1 MNIIKKRIAR
11 NRGPSFERSG
21 AKMAVLLGMSCL
33 FLAIP
38 GRGIAGP
45 VSDVPGLVTNLA
57 DLVEMVSGEEVIVVP
72 LQIGGTVWW
81 SSRSEGRVIL
91 HDDTSTVQLELDLPC
106 QIPAQG
112 DYLRIE
118 GDCSLVQGIDAIK
131 LSDVPVVE
139 NNGLHTMTEA
149 SGSIRLKA
157 GLHPI
162 RVAWFNRTDQYGL
175 LVEYEGPALSRQ
187 PIPDS
192 ALFRSLEDPAIGAM
206 KNAVNGLDYRCLEG
220 QWWSLLPN
228 FDHAAAVK
236 TGVSD
241 NFDIA
246 VRSRDNHVGLQFN
259 GFIEIPRDGLYTF
272 YVRSDDGSRLFIGES
287 SLAVNVQGGETP
299 GLSRSIGSEVFA
311 PEEQEYQ
318 WTGIEGIVASVYR
331 PQGGLEVELMTEA
344 GRVKLKVAEDSD
356 GSYTLRPQNRIR
368 AVGVSRS
375 IHDLDGQWTRSEFF
389 VQRWEDI
396 EQQYVTP
403 KIWAEYPVMLITNLL
418 EAASNTWPSVVHL
431 SGRVSSSEPGQPMWL
446 EDNSGRI
453 ILDGTLSDERVILSS
468 EVLGRVSMENGNLVL
483 NCVHFRQLGD
493 VDTEGDSL
501 PVLTTI
507 EQIYQLG
514 LTEAARGYPVKIRGV
529 ITSPMESDSAII
541 QDSTR
546 GIYLSIGKPI
556 PLHPGDYCEV
566 EGVTGP
572 YEFTPFIKVSRLQKL
587 GRGSLP
593 DPVHPT
599 WDQLINGSLHCNYVE
614 LEGVV
619 AAIDGDT
626 FTLLTRDGR
635 INVRLSSI
643 GPGKPENVLGA
654 TVRLRGCLFAER
666 DEPSRRVV
674 VGSIYLDHHWV
685 AIIHPAPTDPFFI
698 PLKRVSDLL
707 YFDPEASALQRVK
720 VSGRIVY
727 RDGDLCCLMDGENGL
742 RFLPAEKV
750 TAHIGDRVEVVGFP
764 DLSGPSPLLRDAV
777 LRSLGRAD
785 LPPPRK
791 LTDDDL
797 MREEYDATLVQID
810 GTLLS
815 VKDSLEGYVLDV
827 QSGVRR
833 FTATVRSRRGLDENM
848 VAGCRVQLTGVYLG
862 QGGNRVLG
870 RPIDSFQ
877 LLLNSE
883 SDIRVLSYPPWW
895 TLTRMLVVLGL
906 LLGVLFAALVWIRLL
921 HTKVEER
928 TEQLGDQIRKRQRAE
943 RYRGIEQERA
953 RVSSDLHD
961 DLGASL
967 TEVNMLTS
975 LIKSPMTTADEKAR
989 YVDELNERAQRMV
1002 RSLDEIVWA
1011 LNPRND
1017 KVASL
1022 SVYFCSYARQ
1032 FFELASVG
1040 FGMDA
1045 PENLP
1050 DEPLDPKVR
1059 RELFFAFREALN
1071 NVVRHADA
1079 TKVRL
1084 RIALEEGVLVVTV
1097 TDDGRGIPD
1106 DQRDA
1111 GADGLLNMQARMNA
1125 LGGKCRIESDPR
1137 RGTTVRLEAPI
1148 QKELEQ

>member
-1 MNIIKKRIAR
+1 MKVLKQLIAQTSR
-11 NRGPSFERSG
+11 LSFDRRVMKIV
-21 AKMAVLLGMSCL
+21 AMLGML
-33 FLAIP
+33 YGLLALP
-38 GRGIAGP
+38 SMGMPDP
-45 VSDVPGLVTNLA
+45 VYSAPGLVTNLA
-57 DLVEMVSGEEVIVVP
+57 ELVQAVSTDEIRVVP
-72 LQIGGTVWW
+72 LHIGGTVWW
-81 SSRSEGRVIL
+81 SSEADGRVIL
-91 HDDTSTVQLELDLPC
+91 HDDTATVQLELDLPC
-106 QIPAQG
+106 SMPSLG
-112 DYLRIE
+112 DHLSLK
-118 GDCSLVQGIDAIK
+118 GDCTVVQDMDAIK
-131 LSDVPVVE
+131 VSAVPVVE
-139 NNGLHTMTEA
+139 NNGLHTSTEA
-149 SGSIRLKA
+149 SGSIQLNK

-175 LVEYEGPALSRQ
+175 LVEYEGPALPRQ
-187 PIPDS
+187 PVPDS
-192 ALFRSLEDPAIGAM
+192 ALFRTLEDPVNEVAKSTA
-206 KNAVNGLDYRCLEG
+206 NGLNYRCCEG

-228 FDHAAAVK
+228 FDHMAAVK

-287 SLAVNVQGGETP
+287 SLEVNVQGGETP
-299 GLSRSIGSEVFA
+299 WLPRSIGSEVFA

-318 WTGIEGIVASVYR
+318 WMEIEGIVASVYR

-356 GSYTLRPQNRIR
+356 GSYALRPQNRIR

-375 IHDLDGQWTRSEFF
+375 IRDLDGQWTRGEFF

-403 KIWAEYPVMLITNLL
+403 KIWAEYPVMLISNLL
-418 EAASNTWPSVVHL
+418 EATSNTRPSVVHL
-431 SGRVSSSEPGQPMWL
+431 SGRISSSGPGQAMVL
-446 EDNSGRI
+446 DDGSGRI
-453 ILDGTLSDERVILSS
+453 ILDGALSDERVILSS

-483 NCVHFRQLGD
+483 SCVHFRQLGD
-493 VDTEGDSL
+493 VDTEGNSL

-514 LTEAARGYPVKIRGV
+514 LDEAARGYPVRIRGV

-572 YEFTPFIKVSRLQKL
+572 YEFTPFIQVSRLQKL

-593 DPVHPT
+593 HPVHPT

-619 AAIDGDT
+619 ATIDGDT
-626 FTLLTRDGR
+626 ITLLTRDGR

-685 AIIHPAPTDPFFI
+685 AIIHPAPTDPFSI

-720 VSGRIVY
+720 VSGQIVY
-727 RDGDLCCLMDGENGL
+727 RDEELCCLMDDENGL
-742 RFLPAEKV
+742 RFLPAERV
-750 TAHIGDRVEVVGFP
+750 TARVGDRVEVVGFP

-777 LRSLGRAD
+777 LRPLGRAV
-785 LPPPRK
+785 LPMPRK
-791 LTDDDL
+791 LMEGDL
-797 MREEYDATLVQID
+797 VRDECDATLVQID

-815 VKDSLEGYVLDV
+815 MKDIPEGYVLDI

-833 FTATVRSRRGLDENM
+833 FTATVTDLEHWDANM
-848 VAGCRVQLTGVYLG
+848 TPGCRLELTGVYIG
-862 QGGNRVLG
+862 QGGDRVLG

-877 LLLNSE
+877 LLLNSG

-895 TLTRMLVVLGL
+895 TFARMLFVLGL
-906 LLGVLFAALVWIRLL
+906 LLGVLVGALVWIKLL
-921 HTKVEER
+921 HRQVEDR
-928 TEQLGDQIRKRQRAE
+928 TQQLGDQIRQRQRAE
-943 RYRGIEQERA
+943 RHRGIEQERT
-953 RVSSDLHD
+953 RVSNDLHD

-975 LIKSPMTTADEKAR
+975 LIKSPITSAEEKAR
-989 YVDELNERAQRMV
+989 YIDELNERAQRMV
-1002 RSLDEIVWA
+1002 TSLDEIVWA

-1017 KVASL
+1017 KVTSL
-1022 SVYFCSYARQ
+1022 AVYFCSYARQ
-1032 FFELASVG
+1032 FLELASVG
-1040 FGMDA
+1040 FGFEVS
-1045 PENLP
+1045 ENLP
-1050 DEPLDPKVR
+1050 DEPLV
-1059 RELFFAFREALN
+1059 N
-1071 NVVRHADA
+1071 
-1079 TKVRL
+1079 
-1084 RIALEEGVLVVTV
+1084 
-1097 TDDGRGIPD
+1097 
-1106 DQRDA
+1106 A
-1111 GADGLLNMQARMNA
+1111 G
-1125 LGGKCRIESDPR
+1125 
-1137 RGTTVRLEAPI
+1137 
-1148 QKELEQ
+1148 